1 MAIYAL
7 GITPLLAWLSK
18 ISNEGNSAPASKQV
32 AFADDL
38 NGIGTTESLK
48 KNGGRSLK
56 KKGKKVVIM

>member
-18 ISNEGNSAPASKQV
+18 KSNEGKSTSFFKQV

-38 NGIGTTESLK
+38 NDIGTIESLK
-48 KNGGRSLK
+48 NGAHSLK
-56 KKGKKVVIM
+56 KKGKKSVTM

>member
-32 AFADDL
+32 AFADDV

-48 KNGGRSLK
+48 KM
-56 KKGKKVVIM
+56 VAAP

>member
-18 ISNEGNSAPASKQV
+18 KSNEGKSTSFFKQV

-38 NGIGTTESLK
+38 NDIGTIESLK
-48 KNGGRSLK
+48 KWCSLLEEE
-56 KKGKKVVIM
+56 GKKSVTM